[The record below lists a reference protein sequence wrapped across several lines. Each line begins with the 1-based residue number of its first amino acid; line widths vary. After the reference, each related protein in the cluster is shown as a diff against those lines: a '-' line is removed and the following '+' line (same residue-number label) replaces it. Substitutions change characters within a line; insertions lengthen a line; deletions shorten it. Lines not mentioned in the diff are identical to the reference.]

1 MTPDPAAPQDL
12 LGRAR
17 EAVASARVG
26 RLATIE
32 ADGRAHLVPVCFAL
46 DQDTLYS
53 AVDAKPKTTTALRR
67 LANVA
72 ARPDVTLLV
81 DHYEEDWDRLWWVRL
96 RGRARVES
104 SGPGLELGLSLLA
117 DKYPQYRRRPPPGP
131 VLVVELNEARA
142 WSASGPPG

>member
-1 MTPDPAAPQDL
+1 VL
-12 LGRAR
+12 LGWAR
-17 EAVASARVG
+17 DAVASARVA

-46 DQDTLYS
+46 DQDSLYS

-72 ARPDVTLLV
+72 ARPEVTVLV

-96 RGRARVES
+96 KGRARVES
-104 SGPGLELGLSLLA
+104 SGPALDLGLSLLA

-131 VLVVELNEARA
+131 VLVVELDEVRA
-142 WSASGPPG
+142 WSASGPPA